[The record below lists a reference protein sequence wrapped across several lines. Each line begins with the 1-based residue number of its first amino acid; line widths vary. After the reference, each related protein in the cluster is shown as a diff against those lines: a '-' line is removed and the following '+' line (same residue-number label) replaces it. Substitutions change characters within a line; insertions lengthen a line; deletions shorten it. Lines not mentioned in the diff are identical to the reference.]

1 MSKTKGFQVD
11 FKLPDG
17 QVISEHLH
25 KLDDVKNMVER
36 YKMPSITIHGVGDKW
51 HGSRNDVR
59 DLVKW
64 PIVPEILD
72 KEDDCP
78 ICNPKKEK

>member
-1 MSKTKGFQVD
+1 
-11 FKLPDG
+11 
-17 QVISEHLH
+17 
-25 KLDDVKNMVER
+25 
-36 YKMPSITIHGVGDKW
+36 VGDKW